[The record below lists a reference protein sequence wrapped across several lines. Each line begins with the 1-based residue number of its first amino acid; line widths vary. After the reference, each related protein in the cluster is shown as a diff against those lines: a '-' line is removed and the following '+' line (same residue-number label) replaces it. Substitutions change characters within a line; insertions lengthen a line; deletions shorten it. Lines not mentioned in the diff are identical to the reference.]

1 MITVTCCNSIV
12 FASANTDLLATPFYA
27 AYLSGTYTPN
37 GTIYNNRC
45 SIWPLQETKM
55 FFYIPGLPI
64 FTLSEKKF
72 VCTQLYEH
80 RFYMDKI
87 LIFRPYYKHS
97 AGLLCMWYNKQW
109 MVADCRNP
117 LNSESG

>member
-12 FASANTDLLATPFYA
+12 FASANADFLATPFYA
-27 AYLSGTYTPN
+27 AYLGGTYTPN

-45 SIWPLQETKM
+45 SIWPLQEAEM
-55 FFYIPGLPI
+55 FYIPGLPK
-64 FTLSEKKF
+64 FTLYVKKI
-72 VCTQLYEH
+72 VC
-80 RFYMDKI
+80 MDKI

-117 LNSESG
+117 LNSENG